1 MSGMPLASWGSV
13 MGRALGDGPWQ
24 RKGGEEEPVM
34 FGHEW
39 WGGEGRREQVGSK
52 VDCREK
58 IRALVR
64 WRLLCWQSSF
74 SGDGLYAFSPAVL
87 TTCVFF
93 IHASSVQNS
102 QCTILSS
109 TARNS

>member
-1 MSGMPLASWGSV
+1 

-24 RKGGEEEPVM
+24 RRGGEEEPVM

-64 WRLLCWQSSF
+64 WRLLCRQSSF
-74 SGDGLYAFSPAVL
+74 SGDGLYAFCPAVL
-87 TTCVFF
+87 THMRIFHPCIISAEQSMYNLELYRKELLIIEPCLQHV
-93 IHASSVQNS
+93 
-102 QCTILSS
+102 
-109 TARNS
+109 